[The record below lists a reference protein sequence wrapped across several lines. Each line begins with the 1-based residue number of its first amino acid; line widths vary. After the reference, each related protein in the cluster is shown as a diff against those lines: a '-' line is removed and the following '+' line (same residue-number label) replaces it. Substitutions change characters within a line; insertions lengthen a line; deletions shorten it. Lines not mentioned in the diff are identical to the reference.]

1 MDPHNHHHQIEPDD
15 TLPPPEYYYASPDHD
30 QQYAAMA
37 YSHPQMPPYQV
48 QVEHP
53 GQETR
58 QLDLQRLSSQSLDL
72 QQQHY
77 HPNIT
82 LISSHQ
88 YQSPV
93 YPSPPH
99 GAVRL
104 PLPASPSPPSP
115 DMYDPLS
122 ATHSGSDASA
132 DGIYQALKNQASN
145 CSGINSPSS
154 SCGKSLVQRSQ
165 ARHNLTPSPT
175 SSSGSSSRRRGSL
188 DSDDDE
194 MNLLYTENFGQ
205 NRKEATRRQRIEAEQ
220 RRRDELRDGY
230 AKLKDI
236 LHASNQKSS
245 KVSLLD
251 RATSHIA
258 ILESE
263 NKALRDRIAG
273 LEEDIRRLQ
282 LINENLSGVSL
293 ETPSPGMY
301 QRPLSPLATL
311 RSQSLWSTEIANF
324 TA

>member
-1 MDPHNHHHQIEPDD
+1 MDPHNHHHQIEPDG
-15 TLPPPEYYYASPDHD
+15 TLPPLQYYYASPDHD

-58 QLDLQRLSSQSLDL
+58 ACGSLDL
-72 QQQHY
+72 QQHSIQQHY

-88 YQSPV
+88 YRSPV

-99 GAVRL
+99 GAVPL
-104 PLPASPSPPSP
+104 PLPASPPPPSP

-132 DGIYQALKNQASN
+132 DGIYQASNNQASN
-145 CSGINSPSS
+145 CSGTNSPSS
-154 SCGKSLVQRSQ
+154 SCANGLVQRSQ
-165 ARHNLTPSPT
+165 VRYNLTPSPT
-175 SSSGSSSRRRGSL
+175 SSSGSSGSSGFTSRRRRSL

-194 MNLLYTENFGQ
+194 TNLLYTENLAQ

-220 RRRDELRDGY
+220 CRRDELRDGY

-263 NKALRDRIAG
+263 NKALQNRIAG

-282 LINENLSGVSL
+282 LINEKLSGGSL

-301 QRPLSPLATL
+301 QRPL
-311 RSQSLWSTEIANF
+311 
-324 TA
+324 

>member
-1 MDPHNHHHQIEPDD
+1 MDPHNHHHQIEPDG
-15 TLPPPEYYYASPDHD
+15 TLPPPQYYYASPDHD

-58 QLDLQRLSSQSLDL
+58 QLDLQRLASQSLDL
-72 QQQHY
+72 QQHSIQQHY

-99 GAVRL
+99 GAVPL
-104 PLPASPSPPSP
+104 PLPASPPPPSP

-132 DGIYQALKNQASN
+132 DGIYQASNNQASN
-145 CSGINSPSS
+145 CSGTNSPSS
-154 SCGKSLVQRSQ
+154 SCANSLVQRSQ
-165 ARHNLTPSPT
+165 VRYNLTPSPT
-175 SSSGSSSRRRGSL
+175 SSSGSSGSTSRRRRSL

-194 MNLLYTENFGQ
+194 MNVLYTENLPQ
-205 NRKEATRRQRIEAEQ
+205 NCKEATRRQRIEAEQ

-236 LHASNQKSS
+236 LHGSNQKCS

-263 NKALRDRIAG
+263 NKALQDRIAG

-282 LINENLSGVSL
+282 LINDNLSGGSL

-301 QRPLSPLATL
+301 QRLL
-311 RSQSLWSTEIANF
+311 
-324 TA
+324 